1 MDFLVPCICTEVIKN
16 YMNQMFVNYVEK
28 KVFRYNYKV

>member
-1 MDFLVPCICTEVIKN
+1 MDFLVLCICTEVIKN

-28 KVFRYNYKV
+28 KVLRCIYKV